1 MSRRALVVGLGR
13 SGRAAATLLARRGW
27 RVVAVDGA
35 AVDAPE
41 LVEAGVEVRAPWS
54 EPVEGVDLVVKSPGV
69 PGAAPPVAAAR
80 AAGAPVWSEIELA
93 ARELPNPL
101 LAVTGTNGKTTT
113 TELTAHL
120 LRAAGLEAHAC
131 GNQGTPLAGLV
142 DRVDP
147 RAWLV
152 VECSSFQ
159 LEDVHTFHPAGAVL
173 LNLAPDHLDRHGDEA
188 AYLAAKLRVFA
199 AQGPADLA
207 IAPPASTRPAARRRA
222 GCTTG
227 LPGSRRRPGARAGCT
242 WPPWGWSPPGRTSP
256 CAGATTGRTRWPRRR
271 SPPTPARARQALAEG
286 LATFRPVPHR
296 LEPVGTAGGVA
307 FVNDSKATNP
317 DAALAALDA
326 YDHGVHLIAGGRAK
340 GTPFEALAAAA
351 RGAVVRA
358 YLVGEAAPQIAA
370 ALDAAGVPHEAADG
384 VAEAVA
390 RAAERARPGET
401 VLLAPGCASFDQ
413 FSSYEERGEAFR
425 AAARSAGATV
435 SAST

>member
-13 SGRAAATLLARRGW
+13 SGRAAAALLARRGW

-41 LVEAGVEVRAPWS
+41 LAEAGVEVRASWAA
-54 EPVEGVDLVVKSPGV
+54 PVEGVDLVVKSPGV

-120 LRAAGLEAHAC
+120 LRAAGIEAHAC

-199 AQGPADLA
+199 AQEPADLA
-207 IAPPASTRPAARRRA
+207 IAPAGIDATGGAPTRRLYHGAPGLEAAA
-222 GCTTG
+222 WGEGG
-227 LPGSRRRPGARAGCT
+227 LHLAALGLIAAWEDVPLR
-242 WPPWGWSPPGRTSP
+242 GRHNRENAMAAAALAAH
-256 CAGATTGRTRWPRRR
+256 AGAG
-271 SPPTPARARQALAEG
+271 AAALAEG
-286 LATFRPVPHR
+286 LASFRSVPHR
-296 LEPVGTAGGVA
+296 LELVGTAGGVA

-340 GTPFEALAAAA
+340 GTPFAALAAAA

-370 ALDAAGVPHEAADG
+370 ALDAARVPHEAAGG

-390 RAAERARPGET
+390 LAAERAKPGET

-425 AAARSAGATV
+425 AAARAAGASS

>member
-1 MSRRALVVGLGR
+1 VSRRALVVGLGR
-13 SGRAAATLLARRGW
+13 SGRAAAALLARRGW

-41 LVEAGVEVRAPWS
+41 LADAGVEVRAPWAA
-54 EPVEGVDLVVKSPGV
+54 PVEGVDLVVKSPGV

-120 LRAAGLEAHAC
+120 LRAAGIEAHAC

-199 AQGPADLA
+199 AQEPADLA
-207 IAPPASTRPAARRRA
+207 IAPAGIDATGGAPTRRLYDGAPGLEAAA
-222 GCTTG
+222 WGEGG
-227 LPGSRRRPGARAGCT
+227 LHLAALGLIAAWEDVPLR
-242 WPPWGWSPPGRTSP
+242 GRHNRENAMAAAALAAH
-256 CAGATTGRTRWPRRR
+256 AGAG
-271 SPPTPARARQALAEG
+271 AAALAEG
-286 LATFRPVPHR
+286 LASFRPVPHR
-296 LEPVGTAGGVA
+296 LELVGTAGGVA

-340 GTPFEALAAAA
+340 GTPFAALAAAA

-358 YLVGEAAPQIAA
+358 YLVGEAAPQIAT
-370 ALDAAGVPHEAADG
+370 ALDAAGVPHEAAGG

-390 RAAERARPGET
+390 LAAERAKPGET

-425 AAARSAGATV
+425 VAARAAGAST